1 MGSTAGGGC
10 PTHTKEPAVRKD
22 RLISE
27 VLGQEHALT
36 PSDLINAEL
45 RTVIIGGYDKIEVDA
60 LLERAANVL
69 EFTIE
74 ENRRLRAELDEQ
86 KALLKQHQEMELTL
100 RNAIISA
107 HKAGETMIESSR
119 AQAQA
124 LIEEARL
131 ERAHARYQAE
141 ELPEALRSEVR
152 SLRDQRDRLRADIE
166 AVLGAHGALLQRLPR
181 AGEQLVQEHTGHP
194 IDFEDEHISAAPERP
209 AIQASGP
216 FQSGTG
222 SWEAGN
228 EDGEEQE

>member
-1 MGSTAGGGC
+1 M
-10 PTHTKEPAVRKD
+10 RKD
-22 RLISE
+22 RLITE

-36 PSDLINAEL
+36 PSDLINADL

-60 LLERAANVL
+60 LLERAANAL
-69 EFTIE
+69 EYFTE
-74 ENRRLRAELDEQ
+74 DNRRVRAELDEQ

-152 SLRDQRDRLRADIE
+152 LLTDERDRLRADIE
-166 AVLGAHGALLQRLPR
+166 AVLRAHEGLLHRLPR
-181 AGEQLVQEHTGHP
+181 TEVQLQNAPLHEQSSHYLG
-194 IDFEDEHISAAPERP
+194 FEEERVEAAPAKPVLQPP
-209 AIQASGP
+209 AP
-216 FQSGTG
+216 FQDGTAA
-222 SWEAGN
+222 WETDN